1 MKLESRTLMAS
12 LADGNSTFT
21 AIGPST
27 SGIGGRGAGC
37 GETSRGGTAA
47 AGATD
52 AGGLAVVGAAGLAGA
67 GAGG

>member
-1 MKLESRTLMAS
+1 VMAS

-27 SGIGGRGAGC
+27 SGIGGKGAGC

-52 AGGLAVVGAAGLAGA
+52 EGGLAVGFAGA